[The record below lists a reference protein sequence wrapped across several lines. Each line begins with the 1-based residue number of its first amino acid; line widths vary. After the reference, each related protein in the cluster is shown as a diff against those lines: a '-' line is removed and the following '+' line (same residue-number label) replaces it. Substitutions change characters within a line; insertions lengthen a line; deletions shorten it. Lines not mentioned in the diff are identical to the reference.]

1 MTLVA
6 DKSGRITQ
14 DACRLALCQ
23 VIKNAACSHACKN
36 KLLCVS
42 CGMASITVSAVY
54 TPRYSVEFCEEHV
67 LCKELSAAN
76 LATICKNI
84 IKKVK

>member
-14 DACRLALCQ
+14 DAGWHCVRSL
-23 VIKNAACSHACKN
+23 KNAACSHACKN